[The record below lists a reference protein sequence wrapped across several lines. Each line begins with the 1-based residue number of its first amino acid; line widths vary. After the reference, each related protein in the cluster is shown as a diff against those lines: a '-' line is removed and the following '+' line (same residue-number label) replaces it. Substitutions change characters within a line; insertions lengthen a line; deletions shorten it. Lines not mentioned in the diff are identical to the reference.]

1 MLKDILIGN
10 IGFLVLAAA
19 LMGWAR
25 WRTRPGPL
33 FTGPCPVGPAFK
45 GWLINIWLVG
55 LVLPV
60 VTLAIDWSSPLT
72 RLALVPY
79 LLMFAVQVLFELVAW
94 KRWGSPVW
102 VIVPCLFL
110 PWRLF
115 QVWSGLQLGDHAGL
129 TQITLYALFVL
140 WVINIGVHYTNI
152 PNTMRWNQ
160 HPADTRFPSLNDPR
174 VFVKDAQ

>member
-1 MLKDILIGN
+1 MESIVWSNL
-10 IGFLVLAAA
+10 GFLLLAAA
-19 LMGWAR
+19 CMGWAQ
-25 WRTRPGPL
+25 WRTQP
-33 FTGPCPVGPAFK
+33 GPAFPGPRPVGAAFK
-45 GWLINIWLVG
+45 IWLVIIWLVG

-60 VTLAIDWSSPLT
+60 VALVVEPLPAT

-79 LLMFAVQVLFELVAW
+79 LLMFVLQVVFELLAW
-94 KRWGSPVW
+94 KRLRSPVW

-115 QVWSGLQLGDHAGL
+115 QVWQGMQLGPHGSVTELVLD
-129 TQITLYALFVL
+129 ALFVL

-152 PNTMRWNQ
+152 PNTMRWDR
-160 HPADTRFPSLNDPR
+160 HPADARFESLKDPR